1 MAEGVPSTTTTTTA
15 AASGD
20 DYVLSPKEAGW
31 KACLTDMHQ
40 HYDTALATKDVEQR
54 MKLLAPLLTPLEHA
68 TGLRRGILHEVALIL
83 LGGGAHEEAEALVRE
98 HGLLVKALKGK
109 ESKEWLHHLRLQTRL
124 DMEKG
129 NLLGAY
135 ANLIRASGLAA
146 KLGQALLEED
156 CLATM
161 FLIRTTAKWDEDA
174 VKEDTAMEDVD

>member
-1 MAEGVPSTTTTTTA
+1 
-15 AASGD
+15 
-20 DYVLSPKEAGW
+20 
-31 KACLTDMHQ
+31 
-40 HYDTALATKDVEQR
+40 
-54 MKLLAPLLTPLEHA
+54 
-68 TGLRRGILHEVALIL
+68 
-83 LGGGAHEEAEALVRE
+83 
-98 HGLLVKALKGK
+98 
-109 ESKEWLHHLRLQTRL
+109 
-124 DMEKG
+124 MEKG